1 MYVFCIHKDVLYYC
15 SNSID
20 ASLLLFND
28 VETTYTLPIL
38 LLFSLF
44 FFNDTATT
52 EIYTLSL
59 HDALPI
65 SRRSSSPESSAVGSG
80 AARGLIADRVAV
92 TVTAPRC
99 SALGRSTRAS
109 GGPGTAAVA
118 TIGAYPRRRTPR
130 VYRPVGSSATRNV
143 PSAFVTS
150 VRPSS
155 ATLTVAAVRGWPAV
169 STTVP
174 RSVSPPASN
183 DVRSAAMV
191 RVTTCLPGNN
201 ERLAAYPT
209 EGHVASR
216 PENTWGRPNEC
227 GRARLCANYALNPCR
242 TGGRA

>member
-1 MYVFCIHKDVLYYC
+1 MIIPFALEESLIF
-15 SNSID
+15 
-20 ASLLLFND
+20 SLLDEFIHLFFFFFQAED
-28 VETTYTLPIL
+28 GIRFLTVTGVQTCALPIL
-38 LLFSLF
+38 
-44 FFNDTATT
+44 
-52 EIYTLSL
+52 
-59 HDALPI
+59 
-65 SRRSSSPESSAVGSG
+65 
-80 AARGLIADRVAV
+80 
-92 TVTAPRC
+92 
-99 SALGRSTRAS
+99 
-109 GGPGTAAVA
+109 
-118 TIGAYPRRRTPR
+118 
-130 VYRPVGSSATRNV
+130 
-143 PSAFVTS
+143 
-150 VRPSS
+150 
-155 ATLTVAAVRGWPAV
+155 RGWPAV